1 MSVPAQVR
9 VAGQACEGARLLF
22 NRSAPGPTAHTGAS
36 LREVVEPPSAH
47 LGRDGLPRCQCGWG
61 AGVSM
66 PDPQRGS
73 ECRRNW
79 LNGVTA
85 ELRLVI
91 VQLHYKLV
99 TTDHALFILMFYLVI
114 FIFSDSHSNPTSLI
128 FSMRK
133 LRPKG
138 T

>member
-1 MSVPAQVR
+1 MSERQ
-9 VAGQACEGARLLF
+9 
-22 NRSAPGPTAHTGAS
+22 
-36 LREVVEPPSAH
+36 
-47 LGRDGLPRCQCGWG
+47 
-61 AGVSM
+61 M
-66 PDPQRGS
+66 PDTQRGC

-91 VQLHYKLV
+91 VQFHYKLA
-99 TTDHALFILMFYLVI
+99 TTDHALFILMFYSVI

-128 FSMRK
+128 FNMRK